1 MTDSAA
7 LFRAR
12 LADELRDALSARD
25 RDRVATVRSVMAA
38 IDNAGAVPAPAEP
51 MHEPGSDTEVQRRAL
66 GDADI
71 RSILELEIAERS
83 AAASEYERYGEA
95 ARAMKLRASI
105 ATIRRW
111 LALWDTGAGQ

>member
-51 MHEPGSDTEVQRRAL
+51 MHEPGELVGERRIRRAVR
-66 GDADI
+66 G
-71 RSILELEIAERS
+71 
-83 AAASEYERYGEA
+83 AAG
-95 ARAMKLRASI
+95 L
-105 ATIRRW
+105 
-111 LALWDTGAGQ
+111 